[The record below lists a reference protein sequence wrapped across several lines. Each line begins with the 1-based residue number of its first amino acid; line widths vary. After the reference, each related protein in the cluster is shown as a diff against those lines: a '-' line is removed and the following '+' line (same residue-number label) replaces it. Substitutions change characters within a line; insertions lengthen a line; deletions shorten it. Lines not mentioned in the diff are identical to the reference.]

1 MRDSLSAWTTFG
13 IGGKAKRLTVARTRG
28 ELIDL
33 APSALVLGRG
43 SNILASDDGYD
54 GRVVINRYANISR
67 NGVLVTAGSGT
78 RLFELCG
85 YLKDN
90 GLSGMEW
97 AIGIPASVGGALTM
111 NAGAF
116 GGEMKDVV
124 VYADVLRG
132 GRLVRL
138 DGRELDLRYR
148 HSAIADGDVVIDV
161 AFGLK
166 NDLAAAIEGRHK
178 SYALLR
184 GQKQPIGKSAGSVF
198 KNPPGIS
205 VGKIL
210 DEAGLKGKRIGGAIV
225 SPKHA
230 NVIINCGNATARDV
244 TALIAVCKTVL
255 CEKGVAAEE
264 EIKYIGNF
272 D

>member
-13 IGGKAKRLTVARTRG
+13 IGGRAKRLRVARSRG
-28 ELIDL
+28 ELIDF
-33 APSALVLGRG
+33 APSSLVLGRG

-54 GRVVINRYANISR
+54 GNLTINRYETIAH

-78 RLFELCG
+78 RLYTLCA
-85 YLKDN
+85 YLKEN

-97 AIGIPASVGGALTM
+97 AVGIPASVGGALVM

-116 GGEMKDVV
+116 GGQMKDAV

-132 GRLVRL
+132 GRLIRL
-138 DGRELDLRYR
+138 DARELGLSYR
-148 HSAIADGDVVIDV
+148 HSGLSNDDTVIDV

-166 NDLAAAIEGRHK
+166 RDSKASIDFRHK

-184 GQKQPIGKSAGSVF
+184 KQKQPMGKSAGSVF
-198 KNPPGIS
+198 KNPQGVS
-205 VGKIL
+205 VGRLL
-210 DEAGLKGKRIGGAIV
+210 DEAGIKGTRIGGAVI
-225 SPKHA
+225 SDKHA
-230 NVIINCGNATARDV
+230 NVIINADNATAKDV
-244 TALIAVCKTVL
+244 TELIKLCKRVL
-255 CEKGVAAEE
+255 EDMGVTAQE